1 MLQTHRTDNSAP
13 QDTMPPEFGSPAEF
27 VAEGLAFLRRR
38 LSIILLTCLLMFGA
52 GLLYLVVA
60 VPTFTATA
68 QLIVDAKTA
77 SSNDTASATTAV
89 DSQVAILRSESVA
102 RAAIAKLGLAG
113 DREFSGGALHH
124 LSRSTSRLLG
134 WSRQDTDVVTR
145 DAMEAFARKLSVKRA
160 GLTYIVDLAFSSA
173 DPDRAAQVL
182 DTIVE
187 TYITTQMDAK
197 YKWGLQNEKWVKERV
212 NELNSQASAAKKAV
226 ADYNRARNGIAAPA
240 NSAEANPPS
249 SQSTATAQDELREL
263 EATADAATRTYDNFL
278 RMLRYMDAMQQQ
290 SAPVFEARLL
300 TGVSHPYT
308 ASSPNA
314 RLILGSAILGGLL
327 LGIGI
332 GLLRD
337 RSDRER
343 APARRSAATAPGGT
357 AVVQGLKAS
366 GVKPHFDGSFKVE
379 KQHTYKEANPDL

>member
-13 QDTMPPEFGSPAEF
+13 QDPMPPEFGSPAEF
-27 VAEGLAFLRRR
+27 VAEGFAFLRRR
-38 LSIILLTCLLMFGA
+38 LSIILLTCFLMFGA
-52 GLLYLVVA
+52 GLLYLVVT

-68 QLIVDAKTA
+68 QLIVDAKSA

-89 DSQVAILRSESVA
+89 ESQVAILKSESVA

-113 DREFSGGALHH
+113 DREFSSGALHRF
-124 LSRSTSRLLG
+124 SRSISGMLG
-134 WSRQDTDVVTR
+134 WSRPDTDVVTR

-160 GLTYIVDLAFSSA
+160 GLTYIVDLAFNSA

-197 YKWGLQNEKWVKERV
+197 YKWGLQNEKWVKDRV
-212 NELNSQASAAKKAV
+212 NELSSQASTAKKAV
-226 ADYNRARNGIAAPA
+226 ADYKTGMAAPA
-240 NSAEANPPS
+240 NTAAAGPPS
-249 SQSTATAQDELREL
+249 AQSTGTTQDELREL
-263 EATADAATRTYDNFL
+263 EATADAAAKTYDSFL

-314 RLILGSAILGGLL
+314 RLILGSAILGGML

-343 APARRSAATAPGGT
+343 APARRSAGTAPGGT

>member
-27 VAEGLAFLRRR
+27 VAEVLAFLRRR
-38 LSIILLTCLLMFGA
+38 LSIILLTCFLMFGA

-68 QLIVDAKTA
+68 QLIVDAKTT

-89 DSQVAILRSESVA
+89 ESQVAILRSESVA

-113 DREFSGGALHH
+113 DPEFSGGALHR

-173 DPDRAAQVL
+173 DPERAAQVL
-182 DTIVE
+182 DTVVE

-212 NELNSQASAAKKAV
+212 NELSSQASTAKKAV
-226 ADYNRARNGIAAPA
+226 AEYNRARNGVAAPA
-240 NSAEANPPS
+240 NAADAGPLS
-249 SQSTATAQDELREL
+249 SQSTGTQDELRAL
-263 EATADAATRTYDNFL
+263 EATADAAAKTYDNFL

-314 RLILGSAILGGLL
+314 RLILGSAILGGML

-343 APARRSAATAPGGT
+343 APARRSAATASGGT
-357 AVVQGLKAS
+357 GVVQGLKAN